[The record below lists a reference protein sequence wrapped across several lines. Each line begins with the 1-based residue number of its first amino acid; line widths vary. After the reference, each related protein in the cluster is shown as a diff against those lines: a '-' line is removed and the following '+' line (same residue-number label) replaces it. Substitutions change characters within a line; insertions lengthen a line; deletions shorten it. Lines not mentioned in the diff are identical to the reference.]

1 MDNRD
6 LQLIAA
12 FVLVAWLWGCLV
24 MDRYLTP
31 MDVKERKYMENPIA
45 NTIGITLFAIG
56 VIIFGYIFY
65 AQI

>member
-31 MDVKERKYMENPIA
+31 MDAEKRKYKETPIA
-45 NTIGITLFAIG
+45 NTIGIAVFTIA
-56 VIIFGYIFY
+56 VIAFGFMFY
-65 AQI
+65 AQT